1 MTGNCRTL
9 SASTLLTLPAI
20 FTGSLDLES
29 MDWYRMTVLDTLFI
43 RHSERRK
50 GYAIS
55 AVEDV
60 LQEFSDQNIGFSM
73 PISLPMIQGE
83 QLHMYS
89 CMEIQ
94 HVPN

>member
-1 MTGNCRTL
+1 MTGYCQTPSRLLAL
-9 SASTLLTLPAI
+9 SVI
-20 FTGSLDLES
+20 FSGSLDLES

-60 LQEFSDQNIGFSM
+60 LQEFSNQNIGFSM
-73 PISLPMIQGE
+73 PISLPMVQGKQTFKLE
-83 QLHMYS
+83 
-89 CMEIQ
+89 C
-94 HVPN
+94 